1 MTLDDLPNALG
12 PFGTRAH
19 AQRAAGAI
27 ARVLAQA
34 DHDSSGAILDEA
46 VEASS
51 LAVPNALTSLMER
64 LSAQGLFEAAAGARD
79 ELSAYITGVERA
91 TMRPI
96 LAAPRIVW
104 GARRDGG
111 EPGWILHVASY
122 GRHLSSVVVPPR
134 SDPSPWIDVLTS
146 TEPIETGGMAASVAS
161 WAETSLL
168 CAELCREGTRLV
180 EWNGPLPWAQPVD
193 SPLRDGRLRE
203 LLAHATAQ
211 QRHDP
216 RT

>member
-1 MTLDDLPNALG
+1 
-12 PFGTRAH
+12 
-19 AQRAAGAI
+19 
-27 ARVLAQA
+27 
-34 DHDSSGAILDEA
+34 
-46 VEASS
+46 
-51 LAVPNALTSLMER
+51 
-64 LSAQGLFEAAAGARD
+64 
-79 ELSAYITGVERA
+79 
-91 TMRPI
+91 MRPI
-96 LAAPRIVW
+96 LAASRIVW

-168 CAELCREGTRLV
+168 V
-180 EWNGPLPWAQPVD
+180 EWNGPLPWAQHVD

-211 QRHDP
+211 QRLSP

>member
-1 MTLDDLPNALG
+1 MVLDDLSRALG

-27 ARVLAQA
+27 ERVLAQA
-34 DHDSSGAILDEA
+34 DNDSSRAILDEA
-46 VEASS
+46 VAASS
-51 LAVPNALTSLMER
+51 PAVPHALTSLMER

-79 ELSAYITGVERA
+79 ELSAYIAGVERS

-146 TEPIETGGMAASVAS
+146 TEPIDTGGMAASVAS

-180 EWNGPLPWAQPVD
+180 DWNGPLPWAQPID

-211 QRHDP
+211 RYLTP

>member
-1 MTLDDLPNALG
+1 MG
-12 PFGTRAH
+12 
-19 AQRAAGAI
+19 
-27 ARVLAQA
+27 
-34 DHDSSGAILDEA
+34 
-46 VEASS
+46 
-51 LAVPNALTSLMER
+51 R

-79 ELSAYITGVERA
+79 ELSAYIAGVERS

-96 LAAPRIVW
+96 LAASRIVW

-146 TEPIETGGMAASVAS
+146 TEPVETGGMAASVAS

-180 EWNGPLPWAQPVD
+180 EWNGPLPWAQHVD

-211 QRHDP
+211 QRLSP

>member
-1 MTLDDLPNALG
+1 M
-12 PFGTRAH
+12 
-19 AQRAAGAI
+19 RAAGAI
-27 ARVLAQA
+27 ERVMAQS
-34 DHDSSGAILDEA
+34 DSDSAHALLDEA
-46 VEASS
+46 VAASS

-64 LSAQGLFEAAAGARD
+64 LSAKGLFEGAAGVRD
-79 ELSAYITGVERA
+79 ELSAYIAGVERS

-104 GARRDGG
+104 GTRRDGG
-111 EPGWILHVASY
+111 EAGWILHVASH
-122 GRHLSSVVVPPR
+122 GRHMSSVVVPPR

-146 TEPIETGGMAASVAS
+146 TQPVETDGMAAAAAS
-161 WAETSLL
+161 WAETALL

-180 EWNGPLPWAQPVD
+180 EWTGPLPWSQPMD

-211 QRHDP
+211 QHLSARI
-216 RT
+216 